1 MLTLE
6 GRCVAFQV
14 EAVGLERDRRLVE
27 LSDDG
32 FEGKGWV
39 RTKGTRVELR
49 PFTRREGFPALLAA

>member
-6 GRCVAFQV
+6 GRCVAFRV
-14 EAVGLERDRRLVE
+14 EAAGLDPDRWLVE

-39 RTKGTRVELR
+39 RAKGTRVELR
-49 PFTRREGFPALLAA
+49 PFTLREGFPDLLAA